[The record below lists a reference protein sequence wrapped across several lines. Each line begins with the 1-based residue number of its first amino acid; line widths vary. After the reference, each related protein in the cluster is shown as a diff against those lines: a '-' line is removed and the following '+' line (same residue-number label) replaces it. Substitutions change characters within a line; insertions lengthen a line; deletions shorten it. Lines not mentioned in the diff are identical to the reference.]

1 MFIEFVNENIGWF
14 LALVA
19 VANLLLWSMIQNRVT
34 GANLVSALAMPS
46 LQRKG
51 KSMLI
56 DVNKADSFN
65 TGHIPSAINM
75 PLESFDVND
84 KTINKHKDSTI
95 IIMCQT
101 GARSN
106 KAAKLLVKAGFSN
119 VNILQGGL
127 VSWTKENLPLVNEQ
141 K

>member
-14 LALVA
+14 LALVV
-19 VANLLLWSMIQNRVT
+19 VANLLLWSMIQNRVI
-34 GANLVSALAMPS
+34 GANLVSALEMPS

-84 KTINKHKDSTI
+84 KTINKHKDSAI
-95 IIMCQT
+95 ILMCQT
-101 GARSN
+101 GTRST
-106 KAAKLLVKAGFSN
+106 KAAKQLVKAGFSN
-119 VNILQGGL
+119 VNILRGGL
-127 VSWTKENLPLVNEQ
+127 LSWTKENLPLVNEQ

>member
-34 GANLVSALAMPS
+34 GAKLVSALAMPS

-51 KSMLI
+51 KSILI

-101 GARSN
+101 GTRSN